1 MNITSSINISEKSK
15 WYFSG
20 LFFAALFLKPVYLR
34 LFYNFSLMFGFNTS
48 ITTYIYYGAMW
59 LFLILSFF
67 QTDWNK
73 TERYILFIIAFI
85 FIFTIDYAFR
95 PNSALYTTAGL
106 VQNFLIFSSNSL
118 VGSFLFFFIGGI
130 IKDYAKTRRY
140 FHIASRIGLAAVLIA
155 DYVSLFVIREKHYDD
170 MAYAYGVC
178 ILVCDILFELLD
190 KRQKIDIIFFA
201 IGLLSLLIS
210 GTRGPL
216 MCVAA
221 VFVLW
226 TFLYQKKLSVKIAA
240 IFSAVTAIVFVFT
253 NAFTQLLTVVDK
265 AFKSVGIENLRIL
278 DYIYANSLTDT
289 SGREE
294 IYEVVW
300 QKIFERPIIGYGIG
314 GDRNF
319 INDFYAHNIIFEVLC
334 HFGLILG
341 IIILAALI
349 YWFIGGILCKNR
361 DLAAISVVMVSA
373 IVVKLL
379 FSSSYIY
386 STELFLFLGLYLNYS
401 GFTDRQPDMKVKIED
416 GVYNEKLSETENY

>member
-210 GTRGPL
+210 GTRGPI

-226 TFLYQKKLSVKIAA
+226 TFVYQKKASVKVFSIFLVVIAA
-240 IFSAVTAIVFVFT
+240 VFVYSD
-253 NAFTQLLTVVDK
+253 AFLQLLSDVDS
-265 AFKSVGIENLRIL
+265 FLQSVGIKNLRIL
-278 DYIYANSLTDT
+278 DYIYSNAIADS

-294 IYEVVW
+294 IYGVIW
-300 QKIFERPIIGYGIG
+300 QKTLERPFVGYGIG
-314 GDRNF
+314 GDRNL
-319 INDFYAHNIIFEVLC
+319 ITNAYAHNIIFEILC
-334 HFGLILG
+334 HFGLVLG
-341 IIILAALI
+341 FIILAALI
-349 YWFIGGILCKNR
+349 YWFLGSILCKNK

-386 STELFLFLGLYLNYS
+386 STELFMFLGLYLNYS
-401 GFTDRQPDMKVKIED
+401 KDRFSDVSLE
-416 GVYNEKLSETENY
+416 